1 MQLEIFD
8 IAVVVTAEENNP
20 TILHP
25 EFLRSQNIVPKEWEI
40 AEGPIC
46 TPPFSMVKFA
56 NGLLFTVESKKL
68 QVEDTEPPKDY
79 SLSVAHNY
87 ALKYLQAL
95 PHVLYTGVGINLKG
109 FIEWKESDKLV
120 IERFLKTGPWNDD
133 ALSPEGFGLRLVYPV
148 GKGILRLSIDS
159 GKLQRPKDS
168 PGRNGILLSA
178 NYHKDLFKSSYLAD
192 AKEAISLFTDH
203 CAHFAET
210 IKTIF
215 GMEE

>member
-1 MQLEIFD
+1 MQLEIFE

-25 EFLRSQNIVPKEWEI
+25 DFLRSQNIVAKDWEI
-40 AEGPIC
+40 TEGPIC
-46 TPPFSMVKFA
+46 TPAFSMVKFA

-68 QVEDTEPPKDY
+68 QVVDSEPQKDY
-79 SLSVAHNY
+79 SLSVAHNH

-109 FIEWKESDKLV
+109 FIECEESDKLV
-120 IERFLKTGPWNDD
+120 IERFLKIGPWNDE
-133 ALSPEGFGLRLVYPV
+133 ALSPDGFGLRLIYPME
-148 GKGILRLSIDS
+148 KGVLRLSVDS
-159 GKLQRPKDS
+159 GELKRPKDR
-168 PGRNGILLSA
+168 PGRNGIILSA
-178 NYHKDLFKSSYLAD
+178 NYHKDLSKNSYLAD
-192 AKEAISLFTDH
+192 ADEAVSLFKDH